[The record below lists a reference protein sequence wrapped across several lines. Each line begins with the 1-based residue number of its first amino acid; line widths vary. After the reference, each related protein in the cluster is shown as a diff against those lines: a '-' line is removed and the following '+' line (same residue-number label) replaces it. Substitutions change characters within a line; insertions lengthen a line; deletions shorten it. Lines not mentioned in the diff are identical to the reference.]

1 MRTGANY
8 KSLAVAAAAAGNGA
22 PPDDRLQA
30 ADLNDWIRV
39 ESTQLLGGRWESVMR
54 TMQLSG
60 DAWPLDE

>member
-8 KSLAVAAAAAGNGA
+8 KSLAVAAAAGMAR
-22 PPDDRLQA
+22 RLTTG
-30 ADLNDWIRV
+30 DLNDWIRV

-54 TMQLSG
+54 TTQLSG